1 MAQHIEDRR
10 YRLGLDLGT
19 GSLGWAAI
27 ELDSE
32 GNPCRILGMGSR
44 IFGSG
49 RTPKEQTSLAAD
61 RRQARQMRRRRD
73 RYIQRR
79 TRLMHELVGAGLMP
93 DTERERQAL
102 KNLDPYELRARG
114 VHEPLSA
121 HEVGRALYHLQQR
134 RGFKSNRKADRGD
147 SEKGAMKTAI
157 RELDADLGNRTVGEY
172 MYERIQ
178 RGNGARIRPVQQ
190 GSKNSY
196 EFYIDR
202 SMIEDEFERIWD
214 TQAIHH
220 PALMT
225 AAARDRIHH
234 AIFDQRPLKPVDPG
248 RCTLMPEHKRAPVAL
263 VSSQLFRIYSEVNA
277 LRVRSEE
284 TLTMSLRPLTRD
296 ERDSAVDLLRSQ
308 PRVTLAALKK
318 RLWAGRKMTLTLESG
333 ERSHIL
339 GDVVSAELGR
349 PAVLGTRWAELSLNE
364 QDALMR
370 VLHDGNSDEEV
381 AANLASLGLTSTEVE
396 VALDAPIPEGYL
408 RLSQEAI
415 SRVLPHLMAWDEEA
429 DAPVT
434 YDQAVVRAG
443 FPSHSDLDGK
453 ELFDTL
459 PYYGRVLH
467 RHTQD
472 LANRDSYHVKANANP
487 DEWEFGRVA
496 NPTVH
501 VGLNQV
507 RTVVN
512 ALVDRYGAPYEI
524 HVEVARDLAQSAE
537 ARRKASS
544 ERAKNQARNE
554 ELNEQLR
561 ALGQTPTFANRL
573 KLKLYD
579 ELAPL
584 NHVCVLCGTPIE
596 RARLFQP
603 GHYEVDHILP
613 YSRTLDDSF
622 VNKILICTRCNRH
635 KGPNTPWEVFGRDT
649 SEWGA
654 IVDRAESAFGATS
667 RKYAKFAED
676 AIDAYSSGEQDFIAR
691 QLTDTAYMARLA
703 RAYLMSLSLSGGD
716 GAHPERVVAMPGR
729 LTGLLRSKWGLN
741 SLLSDTGEKERSDH
755 RHHAIDAVVIALS
768 DRKTLKAVS
777 DANARCE
784 IAYQQSNDEGVRKLI
799 DDLPLPWDGFHEEIS
814 RAVEHIVVSHKPD
827 HNERGRLHEETA
839 YGVLNGPDKEGR
851 YLVHQGGKE
860 AKWRPVVPI
869 FRQGEGPDSALPY
882 KAYVGG
888 SNYCIEIV
896 RNAKGRWEGEVIS
909 TFEANQH
916 AYQEF
921 MRDRAVYL
929 RQSFSGRE
937 LVMRLIAGDT
947 IAIDS
952 AEHKTSILRLC
963 KLASVGSMYF
973 AEVHEGNVDKRSGD
987 KGTAFTMLKKNADPL
1002 RKLRARRVFVDPIG
1016 RVLDPGFQE

>member
-1 MAQHIEDRR
+1 MAQDTTTRR

-27 ELDSE
+27 ELDDA
-32 GNPCRILGMGSR
+32 GRPCRILGMGSR

-79 TRLMHELVGAGLMP
+79 TRLMHELVNVGLMP
-93 DTERERQAL
+93 SSERERQVL

-114 VHEPLSA
+114 VREPLSA

-147 SEKGAMKTAI
+147 SDKGAMKTAI
-157 RELDADLGNRTVGEY
+157 RELDAVLGNRTVGEY

-178 RGNGARIRPVQQ
+178 RGDGARVRPVQQ

-202 SMIEDEFERIWD
+202 SMIEDEFERLWA
-214 TQAIHH
+214 TQEAHH
-220 PALMT
+220 PQLMT
-225 AAARDRIHH
+225 AEARNRIHH
-234 AIFDQRPLKPVDPG
+234 AIFDQRPLKAVDPG
-248 RCTLMPEHKRAPVAL
+248 RCTLMPDQKRAPIAL
-263 VSSQLFRIYSEVNA
+263 VSSQLFRIYAEVNA

-284 TLTMSLRPLTRD
+284 TLAMSLRPLTRD
-296 ERDSAVDLLRSQ
+296 ERDLAVALLRSH
-308 PRVTLAALKK
+308 PKVTLAALKK
-318 RLWAGRKMTLTLESG
+318 KLWPSTKMTLTLESG

-339 GDVVSAELGR
+339 GDVVSAELGKAR
-349 PAVLGTRWAELSLNE
+349 VLGPRWADLELAE
-364 QDALMR
+364 QDAVMR

-381 AANLASLGLTSTEVE
+381 AADLAKLGLTSSEIE
-396 VALDAPIPEGYL
+396 AALEAAIPEGYL

-415 SRVLPHLMAWDEEA
+415 SRVLPHLVAWDEESN
-429 DAPVT
+429 APVT
-434 YDQAVVRAG
+434 YDQAVVLAG
-443 FPSHSDLDGK
+443 FHSHSDLDGK
-453 ELFDTL
+453 ELFDVL
-459 PYYGRVLH
+459 PYYGQVLQ

-472 LANRDSYHVKANANP
+472 LANRDSFHVKATANP
-487 DEWEFGRVA
+487 DEWAFGRVA

-512 ALVDRYGAPYEI
+512 AIVKRYGAPFEI

-537 ARRKASS
+537 GRRKASS
-544 ERAKNQARNE
+544 ERAKNEARNE

-561 ALGQTPTFANRL
+561 GLGQTPTFANRL
-573 KLKLYD
+573 KLKLYE

-603 GHYEVDHILP
+603 GHFEVDHILP

-622 VNKILICTRCNRH
+622 VNKILICTRCNRF
-635 KGPNTPWEVFGRDT
+635 KSAQTPWEAFGHNDDQ
-649 SEWGA
+649 WGA
-654 IVDRAESAFGATS
+654 VLDRAEAAFGATS
-667 RKYAKFAED
+667 RKYAKFSED
-676 AIDAYSSGEQDFIAR
+676 AIDAYSPGEQDFIAR

-703 RAYLMSLSLSGGD
+703 RTYLMSLALSGSD

-784 IAYQQSNDEGVRKLI
+784 IAYRQSNDEGVRKLV
-799 DDLPLPWDGFHEEIS
+799 DNLPLPWDGFHEDIAH
-814 RAVEHIVVSHKPD
+814 AVDRIVVSHKPD

-839 YGVLNGPDKEGR
+839 YGVLDGPDKEQR
-851 YLVHQGGKE
+851 YLVHQGGKD
-860 AKWRPVVPI
+860 AKWRPVIPI
-869 FRQGEGPDSALPY
+869 YREGEGPDGSLPY

-888 SNYCIEIV
+888 SNFCIEIV

-909 TFEANQH
+909 TFEANQPP
-916 AYQEF
+916 YQEF
-921 MRDRAVYL
+921 MRNRSVFF

-947 IAIDS
+947 IAIQGDEGQS
-952 AEHKTSILRLC
+952 QVLRLC
-963 KLASVGSMYF
+963 QIETVGSMYF
-973 AEVHEGNVDKRSGD
+973 AEVHEGNTAARSRDKS
-987 KGTAFTMLKKNADPL
+987 TAFTMLKKNSDPL
-1002 RKLRARRVFVDPIG
+1002 RKLHARRVFVDPIG
-1016 RVLDPGFQE
+1016 RVFDPGFKE